1 MELHLIKHD
10 GAVIGL
16 ADAAPQGVGLIQ
28 WFHTYCPAY
37 SMDHA
42 VTHEG
47 YAAESIEEIDCHDVA
62 GIIEAICTRAR
73 ITMAA
78 EFVPFSKSRN
88 AAPSDGEPWPSL
100 NWKITIQ
107 RHGRDVLVTDYAQGA
122 AHAPAYKRKWNH
134 GPASGRYA
142 TRLKDS
148 AVADE
153 CETGKIAKPAWGQS
167 DGHIIGRESVPSP
180 RLGDVMQSLIRDA
193 DVLDSGGFE
202 SWASDCGYDTDSR
215 KAEAIYKACV
225 EIATKLRA
233 ALGAALMA
241 ELALAAQF
249 N

>member
-16 ADAAPQGVGLIQ
+16 ADAAPQGVGLIAF
-28 WFHTYCPAY
+28 FHGNVGGQ
-37 SMDHA
+37 SMSYYLEN
-42 VTHEG
+42 EG

-88 AAPSDGEPWPSL
+88 AAPSDGKPWPSL

-107 RHGRDVLVTDYAQGA
+107 RHGRDVLVTDYAQGT
-122 AHAPAYKRKWNH
+122 AHAPAYKLKF
-134 GPASGRYA
+134 PAGISGRHLERCRNA
-142 TRLKDS
+142 
-148 AVADE
+148 AVE
-153 CETGKIAKPAWGQS
+153 MEMETGKIAALIWSNSEKVRATPKP
-167 DGHIIGRESVPSP
+167 IPSP

-202 SWASDCGYDTDSR
+202 SWASDMGYDTDSR